1 MKFCALKY
9 CSDYQESLV
18 QPSSIRQISLSYPT
32 GRALDIGSAKGRRK
46 VVLIYLNSNLSC
58 IRSKDVG
65 NTMGSHNQ
73 EDNIAPSAGIPPHE
87 PLARPSGQQF
97 KGQGNSKTTDSGTRD
112 LGTMELRTTI

>member
-1 MKFCALKY
+1 
-9 CSDYQESLV
+9 
-18 QPSSIRQISLSYPT
+18 
-32 GRALDIGSAKGRRK
+32 
-46 VVLIYLNSNLSC
+46 
-58 IRSKDVG
+58 
-65 NTMGSHNQ
+65 MGSHNQ